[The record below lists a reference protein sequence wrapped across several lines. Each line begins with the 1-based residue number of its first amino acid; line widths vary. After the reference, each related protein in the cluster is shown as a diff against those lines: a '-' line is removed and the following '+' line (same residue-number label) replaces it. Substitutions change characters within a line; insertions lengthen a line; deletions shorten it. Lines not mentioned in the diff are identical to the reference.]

1 MRKAKIGSLIKRII
15 VLLCAFI
22 YLIPLYVAIV
32 NSVKTDA
39 EVIISPLALP
49 STITFDNFV
58 FAFESADML
67 ALYRNSIVITVCSV
81 FLLIIISSMAAYVLA
96 RRTGK
101 IYTIMYVF
109 SLVGIMV
116 PPVVTLIP
124 SIQTLQFFGLLHTM
138 PGLFLFYGG
147 TYFSL
152 GIFFYVN
159 FIKTIPVSFDEA
171 ASIDG
176 ASQFSIFFRIILPL
190 LRPCTVTVVIL
201 LGMWIWNDFLNPMY
215 ILGQGG
221 LTITTGVHRAIGPYS
236 ARWNIVFANVILA
249 SAPVILM
256 YLFLQKH
263 FMKGMTAGAIKG

>member
-1 MRKAKIGSLIKRII
+1 
-15 VLLCAFI
+15 
-22 YLIPLYVAIV
+22 
-32 NSVKTDA
+32 
-39 EVIISPLALP
+39 
-49 STITFDNFV
+49 
-58 FAFESADML
+58 
-67 ALYRNSIVITVCSV
+67 
-81 FLLIIISSMAAYVLA
+81 
-96 RRTGK
+96 
-101 IYTIMYVF
+101 
-109 SLVGIMV
+109 MV

-124 SIQTLQFFGLLHTM
+124 SILTLQFFGLLHTM

-152 GIFFYVN
+152 AIFFYYN

-190 LRPCTVTVVIL
+190 LQPCTVTVVIL

-215 ILGQGG
+215 ILGPQG
-221 LTITTGVHRAIGPYS
+221 LTITTGIFRAIGTYS

-249 SAPVILM
+249 SAPIILM
-256 YLFLQKH
+256 YIVLQKH